1 MIMTLSEMIKQN
13 PPNEREAFQL
23 IEMIFNDFVARNP
36 QLIWDDDYWNSFA
49 KAKDIVD
56 GGKL

>member
-1 MIMTLSEMIKQN
+1 MTLSEMIKQN

-49 KAKDIVD
+49 KVTDVHDWI
-56 GGKL
+56 GG